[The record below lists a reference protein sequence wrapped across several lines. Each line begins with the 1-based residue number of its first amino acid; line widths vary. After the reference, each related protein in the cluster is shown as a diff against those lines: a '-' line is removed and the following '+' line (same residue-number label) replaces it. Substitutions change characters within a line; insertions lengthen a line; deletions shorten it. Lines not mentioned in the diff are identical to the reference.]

1 MTAPLASSVAV
12 EVDVGSGLAG
22 GAGVATG
29 DCHCGIDAKGKPRM
43 AAAQDTNRAKR
54 TNRLTAWIIVNL
66 VGFDNRREVCYKHI
80 IPTLHHGMEAKCAY
94 FAQSLCLS

>member
-1 MTAPLASSVAV
+1 MAAALASAVAV
-12 EVDVGSGLAG
+12 EVGVGSGLVAIE
-22 GAGVATG
+22 GVAAG

-66 VGFDNRREVCYKHI
+66 AGFDNRREVCYKDT
-80 IPTLHHGMEAKCAY
+80 IPALHHGMEATCAY
-94 FAQSLCLS
+94 FAQSLC